1 MNRRQLLKTLTLA
14 GLTPLMTSFA
24 PWDPTPRTASSF
36 MITDRPADDL
46 PRLLRLLGLDP
57 ATAHITKMPMQPA
70 AQDVS
75 ILHDGRLVD
84 PATPGVPGALA
95 GFAAELR
102 ARPQPG
108 AVLVSVEPRRA
119 TPGDVVTFEYDGQVY
134 DQVSLH
140 RAFDRIEMPGLLGPT
155 VFALREGQLSVLTSS
170 CRHQL
175 CKKMGARAS
184 GRIICAPN
192 RLVATLP
199 RSASMR
205 LDAVTG

>member
-14 GLTPLMTSFA
+14 GLTPLVTSFA
-24 PWDPTPRTASSF
+24 PWDPTPRAASSF
-36 MITDRPADDL
+36 MITARPADDL

-57 ATAHITKMPMQPA
+57 AAAHITRTPMQPA
-70 AQDVS
+70 AQDLS
-75 ILHDGRLVD
+75 LLRDGKLVD
-84 PATPGVPGALA
+84 PTTPGVPEALA

-102 ARPQPG
+102 ARTQPG
-108 AVLVSVEPRRA
+108 SALVSVEPRREM
-119 TPGDVVTFEYDGQVY
+119 PRDVVVFEYDGQVY
-134 DQVSLH
+134 DEVSLH

-155 VFALREGQLSVLTSS
+155 VFALHEGQLSVLTSS

-175 CKKMGARAS
+175 CKKMGARTG

-199 RSASMR
+199 RPASLG
-205 LDAVTG
+205 LDAMTG